1 MSYQVLSL
9 KYRPQYF
16 DDVVGQDHVTVTLKN
31 AFKKDRVAQ
40 AYMFTGPRGVGK
52 TTSARIVAKALNCMK
67 SPGNPCNTCSNC
79 IEITDGRNMDVL
91 EIDGASN
98 RGIEEI
104 RNLRELIK
112 FSPINAPYKVFII
125 DEVHMLTTPAF
136 NALLRTLEEPPE
148 HGKFILATTDIHK
161 VPSTI
166 ISRCQRFDFNRI
178 NSETISKR
186 IESILKKEKITI
198 DIESKKIISSKADG
212 SMRDALSL
220 LDQVIAFSGNSIS
233 FDKTAEVLG
242 IIPTELYFKI
252 IDAIADKSGQR
263 LMDSLSEVRSSGMSI
278 TDITVGL
285 NEHLRNLLV
294 ASLSTG
300 METLELSDDLIN
312 KYKESAKMW
321 DIRNLLRM
329 TQYLSDL
336 ELLIKRAN
344 QPNILFELTLLKFL
358 ELDSI
363 VSIEDLL
370 KSFPENQSIPPNF
383 RSPQSSTS
391 AEHVKKETELIKS
404 KSAIVENKK
413 EEITD
418 STKQDKKVKLGAHP
432 TKTDIQSK
440 WLELVQAVSKVRKSI
455 GNILEHGS
463 VDHVQDNK
471 VSITINNQP
480 KFNLGLLDRNR
491 TIIEDQL
498 ETIFKVHLFVKFS
511 LGEIEQAP
519 KIVEKKVESIKKEKI
534 DPASK
539 IIEIFDGEIL
549 R

>member
-9 KYRPQYF
+9 KYRPQSF
-16 DDVVGQDHVTVTLKN
+16 EDVVGQDHVTITLKN

-136 NALLRTLEEPPE
+136 NALLRTLEEPPV

-178 NSETISKR
+178 NSEIISKR
-186 IESILKKEKITI
+186 IESILKKEKISI
-198 DIESKKIISSKADG
+198 DFESKKVISSKADG

-220 LDQVIAFSGNSIS
+220 LDQVIAFSGDSIS
-233 FDKTAEVLG
+233 FDKTVEVLG

-252 IDAIADKSGQR
+252 IDAIADKSSQQ
-263 LMDSLSEVRSSGMSI
+263 LMNSLSEIRSLGMPI
-278 TDITVGL
+278 TEITVGL

-294 ASLSTG
+294 ASLSSG
-300 METLELSDDLIN
+300 IETLDLSDELIN
-312 KYKESAKMW
+312 KYNDSAKKW
-321 DIRNLLRM
+321 DVKNILRM

-370 KSFPENQSIPPNF
+370 KSFPKERSVKSNLKAPQPSKIIEHDKQENESGVSKSKIVG
-383 RSPQSSTS
+383 SS
-391 AEHVKKETELIKS
+391 AEESTTPIKQIKKE
-404 KSAIVENKK
+404 
-413 EEITD
+413 
-418 STKQDKKVKLGAHP
+418 KLGIYP

-463 VDHVQDNK
+463 VDSVQENK
-471 VSITINNQP
+471 VFIIINKQP

-491 TIIEDQL
+491 TIIEDNL
-498 ETIFKVHLFVKFS
+498 EAIFKVHLFVKFS
-511 LGEIEQAP
+511 MGEIDQAP

-534 DPASK
+534 DPTSK